1 MNKSQIRKIS
11 APLFPIL
18 DLLLSHFTLLASFL
32 LYAIRKMRVSN
43 MPVSKKIFKTVG
55 VFPITNHY
63 YEPLFDDR
71 LLKLP
76 LDRERSLPGIDWNNQ
91 QQLNLLGQFH
101 YQEELLAF
109 PYSNPAIP
117 YAFYFDNPSLGP
129 GDAEY
134 LYCMT
139 RHFKPKKIIEIGS
152 GYSTLMTKAAIQK
165 NKEERPRVETET
177 ICIEPYEMPW
187 LEKTGVQV

>member
-76 LDRERSLPGIDWNNQ
+76 LDRDRYLPGINWNDKA
-91 QQLNLLGQFH
+91 QL
-101 YQEELLAF
+101 ELLDNFHFQTELA
-109 PYSNPAIP
+109 AIP
-117 YAFYFDNPSLGP
+117 
-129 GDAEY
+129 
-134 LYCMT
+134 
-139 RHFKPKKIIEIGS
+139 FK
-152 GYSTLMTKAAIQK
+152 
-165 NKEERPRVETET
+165 
-177 ICIEPYEMPW
+177 
-187 LEKTGVQV
+187 KTAN